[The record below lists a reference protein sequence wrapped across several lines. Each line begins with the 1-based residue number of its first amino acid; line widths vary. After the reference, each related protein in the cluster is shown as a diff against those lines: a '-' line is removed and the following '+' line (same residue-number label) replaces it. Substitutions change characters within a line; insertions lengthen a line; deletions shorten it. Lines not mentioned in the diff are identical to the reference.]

1 MALRKIS
8 LVHFSESF
16 YMMTNYFTI
25 LADSNSGPE
34 YWQTEFEKRGENF
47 RRIDQQE
54 SESSEW

>member
-1 MALRKIS
+1 
-8 LVHFSESF
+8 
-16 YMMTNYFTI
+16 MMTNYFTI
-25 LADSNSGPE
+25 LAHGNSGPE